1 MEWRRH
7 ARARRGLP
15 GMTSLEASQTCF
27 LRACWKVP
35 SRSARS
41 GRATRAKSRAPP
53 TKLSSDT
60 QSIDYVVIP
69 VYIALFEVLK
79 QTPALADHLQ
89 KATPRMIVLHV
100 SLKVSLQFIDPLR
113 ENRYLNLWR
122 ACIGIVN
129 FVVADNVSLCFFC

>member
-1 MEWRRH
+1 
-7 ARARRGLP
+7 
-15 GMTSLEASQTCF
+15 
-27 LRACWKVP
+27 
-35 SRSARS
+35 
-41 GRATRAKSRAPP
+41 
-53 TKLSSDT
+53 
-60 QSIDYVVIP
+60 VIP